1 MQYTIQ
7 DIQSIIDAK
16 GIVVENAMIENL
28 VIDSRKIIFPNNS
41 LFFALNSDRRDGHSF
56 VEEAYQRGIRNFV
69 VEKSFE
75 LNQFPNTNFLLVND
89 SLNAL
94 QTLAA
99 MHRSQ
104 FQYPVIGVTGS
115 NGKTIVKEWLNQLL
129 CDDYAIVRS
138 PRSYNSQIGV
148 PLSIWQMNE
157 NHSLGIFEA
166 GISKTGEMNRLQKI
180 IQPTIGILTNIGEA
194 HSEGFINDQQKL
206 LEKIALFSEAELII
220 YCKETISDDS
230 TLPVTSRKNSW
241 SKKSDATV
249 FIKKISKKT
258 IGSNL
263 EVHYQQQD
271 LTIDIP
277 FTDDAS
283 IENCITCICTLLAL
297 NIGWESITERIQLLQ
312 PVAMRLQINKGLNNC
327 SVLNDSYNNDVSS
340 LSIVLDYLK
349 QQSGNA
355 STTVILSDILQ
366 SGIEQEQLYHQVA
379 AELKQRKIDKLI
391 GIGNN
396 ISRYHSIFNEAVA
409 KTIFYASTQEFLKHS
424 LHHHFKD
431 EFILL
436 KGARIFTFE
445 NISKWLEQKVHQTVM
460 EINLSAMA
468 HNLKAFQQKLLPTTK
483 LMAMV
488 KAFSYGSGSAEVAR
502 LLQFHKVD
510 YLGVAYADEGVELR
524 NAGISTPIMV
534 MNMDAA
540 SFDVLIEHQLEP
552 EIYSFN
558 IYNAFHEYLL
568 KQGINQFPIHIKLNT
583 GMNRLGFD
591 INEIEEL
598 ANHLQQQQTMA
609 VQSVFSHLTSSEL
622 AAHDHFTNQQTE
634 IFLNGCNTLEKK
646 LGYSF
651 IKHIVNSAGIFRHSN
666 LQFDMVRLG
675 IGLYGVDNANGK
687 EIHLQTVATLK
698 TTIAQIR
705 TVKATDT
712 IGYNKKGVLSR
723 ESKIATIRI
732 GYADGF
738 NRKLSN
744 KVGSVF
750 VKNKMAKV
758 IGNVCMDMAMI
769 DVTDITDVQEGDEVE
784 IFGEKLPIQQVAEWC
799 NTIPYEIMTTIS
811 QRVKRV
817 YIEE

>member
-7 DIQSIIDAK
+7 DIQSIINAK
-16 GIVVENAMIENL
+16 GIVVENTTIEYL

-41 LFFALNSDRRDGHSF
+41 LFFALHSDRRDGHNF
-56 VEEAYQRGIRNFV
+56 IEEAYQRGIRNFI
-69 VEKSFE
+69 VEKSIDF
-75 LNQFPNTNFLLVND
+75 NKFPNTNFLLVHN

-94 QTLAA
+94 QTLVAK
-99 MHRSQ
+99 HRSQ
-104 FQYPVIGVTGS
+104 FQYPVIGITGS

-129 CDDYAIVRS
+129 CDDYTIVRS

-148 PLSIWQMNE
+148 PLSVWQMNE
-157 NHSLGIFEA
+157 NHSLAIFEA
-166 GISKTGEMNRLQKI
+166 GISKMGEMNHLLKI

-194 HSEGFINDQQKL
+194 HSEGFTNDTEKL
-206 LEKIALFSEAELII
+206 LEKIELFSTAELII
-220 YCKETISDDS
+220 YCKEIISDES
-230 TLPVTSRKNSW
+230 SLPATARKISW
-241 SKKSDATV
+241 SKKTDATV
-249 FIKKISKKT
+249 FIKKIIKKT
-258 IGSNL
+258 TSTNI
-263 EVHYQQQD
+263 EIHYQQQN

-297 NIGWESITERIQLLQ
+297 NINWESITERMQLLQ

-327 SVLNDSYNNDVSS
+327 SILNDSYNNDVSS

-355 STTVILSDILQ
+355 STTVIISDILQ
-366 SGIEQEQLYHQVA
+366 SGIEEEQLYHQVA

-396 ISRYHSIFNEAVA
+396 ISKYHSIFNEAVT
-409 KTIFYASTQEFLKHS
+409 KTIFYNSTQEFLKHC

-445 NISKWLEQKVHQTVM
+445 KISRWLEQKVHQTVM

-510 YLGVAYADEGVELR
+510 YLGVAYADEGIELR
-524 NAGISTPIMV
+524 NAGISSPIMV

-552 EIYSFN
+552 EIYSLN
-558 IYNAFHEYLL
+558 IFKAFHQYLSQ
-568 KQGINQFPIHIKLNT
+568 QGIYQFPIHIKLNT

-591 INEIEEL
+591 FNEVQEVASL
-598 ANHLQQQQTMA
+598 LKQQQTMV

-622 AAHDHFTNQQTE
+622 AAHDYFTNQQTE
-634 IFLNGCNTLEKK
+634 IFLNGCNTLEKT

-651 IKHIVNSAGIFRHSN
+651 IKHIVNSAGIFRHSS

-675 IGLYGVDNANGK
+675 IGLYGIDNANGK

-712 IGYNKKGVLSR
+712 VGYNKKGVLSR
-723 ESKIATIRI
+723 DSKIATIRI

-744 KVGSVF
+744 GVGSVV

-769 DVTDITDVQEGDEVE
+769 DVTDITDIQEGDEVE
-784 IFGEKLPIQQVAEWC
+784 IFGNQISVQQVAEWC